1 MEEEYLANLVILESP
16 SKAATIKGY
25 LGSNYKVVASKGHVR
40 DLPKST
46 LGVDIENNFEPRYI
60 NIRGRGDLIKEL
72 RREAKK
78 AKKVYL
84 MTDPDREGEA
94 IAWHLANALNI
105 PVEKALRAPINE
117 VTKTAVK
124 AAVKSPRKI
133 DMNLVNAQQTR
144 RILDRIV
151 GYKLSPYLW
160 KSVRSGLS
168 AGRVQSVATRMIVDR
183 ERERD
188 AFVPVEYWSIEADLL
203 SAEGKPFKAKF
214 WGVDG
219 EAVSLNTKEE
229 TDAILESC
237 KNGDF
242 IVSSVRKAKKQ
253 KHPAPPFTTSSLL
266 VEASRK
272 LGFQSQRIMR
282 TAQELYEGID
292 LGAELGGAQGLITY
306 MRTDSIRISEQA
318 AETAKKLITEQFG
331 ENYLPDSQ
339 RSYKTDAGA
348 QDAHEAIRPANPE
361 IHPDKIKSKLTPD
374 QYKLYKLIWN
384 RFIASQMASALL
396 DTVSADIVNGKNI
409 FRASGY
415 TIAFKGYMSV
425 YEDSEPEED
434 KSAQPTEE
442 KMAKTLIPELA
453 KDDKLELKELVPAQH
468 FTEPPARYTEA
479 SLINR
484 FKELGIG
491 RPSTYTPT
499 ITTIIS
505 RGYVEREGK
514 SLKPTSL
521 GFTTTELMEKNFN
534 DIVDY
539 KFTANMEEELDDI
552 ENGKRVMNDV
562 LGAFYAGF
570 SRDLERAAENLE
582 EDKVETEPQL
592 TDIICDKCGARMIVK
607 TGRYG
612 RFAAC
617 PNYPTCKNTKPITP
631 EGEIQKPQPAPDGM
645 TCDECGSPMVV
656 RSGRWGNFY
665 ACSRYPECKF
675 TKRID
680 REIGVKCPDCGGE
693 IVVRRTKNR
702 RIFYGCSN
710 YPDCEF
716 VSYSLPTKEKCPD
729 CGSMLLLQKG
739 KKSKLVCRD
748 KECGY
753 SRENDLPEIDIKT
766 GEKPDEDNGS
776 DE

>member
-1 MEEEYLANLVILESP
+1 LANLVILESP
-16 SKAATIKGY
+16 SKAATVKGC

-46 LGVDIENNFEPRYI
+46 LGVDIENSFEPRYI

-78 AKKVYL
+78 AKKVFL

-94 IAWHLANALNI
+94 IAWHLANALDI

-133 DMNLVNAQQTR
+133 DMDLVNAQQTR

-183 ERERD
+183 ERERE
-188 AFVPVEYWSIEADLL
+188 AFVPVEYWTIEADLL
-203 SAEGKPFKAKF
+203 SAEGKPFRAKF
-214 WGVDG
+214 WGKNG
-219 EAVSLNTKEE
+219 EAVSLSTKEE
-229 TDAILESC
+229 TDAILEAC

-242 IVSSVRKAKKQ
+242 IVSSVKKAKKQ

-272 LGFQSQRIMR
+272 LGFQSQRIMK

-292 LGAELGGAQGLITY
+292 LGAEMGGAHGLITY
-306 MRTDSIRISEQA
+306 MRTDSTRISEQA

-331 ENYLPDSQ
+331 EDYLPDSQ
-339 RSYKTDAGA
+339 RSFKSDAGA
-348 QDAHEAIRPANPE
+348 QDAHEAIRPADPE
-361 IHPDKIKSKLTPD
+361 IAPDRIKSKLTPD

-396 DTVSADIVNGKNI
+396 DTVSADIANGENI

-434 KSAQPTEE
+434 KSSKPSEE

-453 KDDKLELKELVPAQH
+453 KDDRLGLKELIPAQH

-479 SLINR
+479 TLINR

-514 SLKPTSL
+514 ALKPTSL

-552 ENGKRVMNDV
+552 ENGKREMNDV

-570 SRDLERAAENLE
+570 SRDLDRAAANIEI
-582 EDKVETEPQL
+582 DKVEAEPQL

-645 TCDECGSPMVV
+645 KCDTCGSPMVV
-656 RSGRWGNFY
+656 RSGRWGSFY

-680 REIGVKCPDCGGE
+680 RGIGVKCPDCGGD
-693 IVVRRTKNR
+693 IVIRRAKNR

-710 YPDCEF
+710 YPECEF
-716 VSYSLPTKEKCPD
+716 VSYSLPTNEKCPD

-739 KKSKLVCRD
+739 KKSRLVCRNKD
-748 KECGY
+748 CNY
-753 SRENDLPEIDIKT
+753 SRENDLPEIEIKT
-766 GEKPDEDNGS
+766 GEKPGEDNGS

>member
-1 MEEEYLANLVILESP
+1 MANLVILESP
-16 SKAATIKGY
+16 SKAATVKGY

-183 ERERD
+183 ERERE

>member
-1 MEEEYLANLVILESP
+1 
-16 SKAATIKGY
+16 
-25 LGSNYKVVASKGHVR
+25 
-40 DLPKST
+40 
-46 LGVDIENNFEPRYI
+46 
-60 NIRGRGDLIKEL
+60 
-72 RREAKK
+72 
-78 AKKVYL
+78 
-84 MTDPDREGEA
+84 
-94 IAWHLANALNI
+94 
-105 PVEKALRAPINE
+105 
-117 VTKTAVK
+117 
-124 AAVKSPRKI
+124 
-133 DMNLVNAQQTR
+133 MNLVNAQQTR

-491 RPSTYTPT
+491 RLRH
-499 ITTIIS
+499 I
-505 RGYVEREGK
+505 
-514 SLKPTSL
+514 
-521 GFTTTELMEKNFN
+521 
-534 DIVDY
+534 
-539 KFTANMEEELDDI
+539 
-552 ENGKRVMNDV
+552 
-562 LGAFYAGF
+562 
-570 SRDLERAAENLE
+570 
-582 EDKVETEPQL
+582 
-592 TDIICDKCGARMIVK
+592 
-607 TGRYG
+607 
-612 RFAAC
+612 
-617 PNYPTCKNTKPITP
+617 
-631 EGEIQKPQPAPDGM
+631 PDH
-645 TCDECGSPMVV
+645 
-656 RSGRWGNFY
+656 Y
-665 ACSRYPECKF
+665 HHY
-675 TKRID
+675 
-680 REIGVKCPDCGGE
+680 
-693 IVVRRTKNR
+693 
-702 RIFYGCSN
+702 
-710 YPDCEF
+710 
-716 VSYSLPTKEKCPD
+716 LPRLC
-729 CGSMLLLQKG
+729 
-739 KKSKLVCRD
+739 
-748 KECGY
+748 
-753 SRENDLPEIDIKT
+753 
-766 GEKPDEDNGS
+766 
-776 DE
+776 

>member
-1 MEEEYLANLVILESP
+1 LANLVILESP

>member
-1 MEEEYLANLVILESP
+1 MANLVILESP

-168 AGRVQSVATRMIVDR
+168 AGRVQSVAIRMIVDR

>member
-1 MEEEYLANLVILESP
+1 MANLVILESP

-183 ERERD
+183 ERERE

-203 SAEGKPFKAKF
+203 SVEGKPFKAKF

>member
-1 MEEEYLANLVILESP
+1 MANLVILESP

>member
-1 MEEEYLANLVILESP
+1 MANLVILESP
-16 SKAATIKGY
+16 SKAATVKGY

-183 ERERD
+183 ERERE

-219 EAVSLNTKEE
+219 KAVSLNTKEE

-710 YPDCEF
+710 YPECEF